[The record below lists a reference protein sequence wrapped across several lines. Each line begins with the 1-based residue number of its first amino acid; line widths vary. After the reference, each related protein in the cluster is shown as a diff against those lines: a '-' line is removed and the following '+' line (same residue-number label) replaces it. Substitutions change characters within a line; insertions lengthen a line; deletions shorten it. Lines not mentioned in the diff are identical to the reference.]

1 MKLEIVFIYPMIGY
15 MRNIGNKMLLFA
27 PNASIILYNVLNT
40 LDSNK
45 IFLLPLNI
53 CTEVFDIFLN
63 LKLSV
68 EFIDISNE
76 TLCMDENLLYD
87 KLKNSDKYGGV
98 LFVKSYGVEYNT
110 EHIFKNIKDID
121 KNIFI
126 IDDRC
131 LSNPE
136 FEYDINQSK
145 ADIVLYST
153 GYSKYIDID
162 FGGFGYV
169 KEEYK
174 FNFNKVS
181 QMKFSEYRDK
191 VERKRAE
198 VILHKNILNDIYQK
212 GLPKDIRLED
222 KFNNWRFNILIDRK
236 KEVLQDIFNNNLFA
250 SSHYKPLEHGYESNA
265 KILHN
270 KVINLFN
277 DFRFNVE
284 NAKKIVR
291 IIRNENIILWR

>member
-76 TLCMDENLLYD
+76 TLCMDENLLY
-87 KLKNSDKYGGV
+87 
-98 LFVKSYGVEYNT
+98 
-110 EHIFKNIKDID
+110 DID